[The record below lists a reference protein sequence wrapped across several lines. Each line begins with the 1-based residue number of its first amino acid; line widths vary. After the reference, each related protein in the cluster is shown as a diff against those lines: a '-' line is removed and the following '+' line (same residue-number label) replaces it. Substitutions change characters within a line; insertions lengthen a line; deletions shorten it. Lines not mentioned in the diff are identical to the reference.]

1 MTAGGGATPWEAGRF
16 DAKHGARKILFGRM
30 YEDSAIEEAA
40 FGASERI
47 FCIASAGCMAMK
59 LAARHEVTAVDINP
73 VQVAYAER
81 RAAGAPMEIGSAERV
96 VNIGRKLMATFGWH
110 RHRLEAFLAL
120 EQPAEQLAFWNRHLN
135 TAGFRLATDTLLSV
149 AGLRWIYASAF
160 LEILPLHFGCVMR
173 ARLER
178 CWKTHSN
185 RTNPYARGLL
195 LGELSDAP
203 PPAGSDR
210 IRFVCADAASFLESC
225 PPASFDGFTLSN
237 ILDGAP
243 EGYRRQLFAAIRH
256 AARPNALVVVRSF
269 AEPQNDSAT
278 NVAARDR
285 SILWGV
291 VDVRPAR
298 YW

>member
-1 MTAGGGATPWEAGRF
+1 MTADGAATPWEAGRF
-16 DAKHGARKILFGRM
+16 DARRGARKILFGRM

-40 FGASERI
+40 FGASRRI
-47 FCIASAGCMAMK
+47 FCIASAGCTAMH
-59 LAARHEVTAVDINP
+59 LVSRHDVTAVDINP

-81 RAAGAPMEIGSAERV
+81 RAAGGPLKIGSAERV
-96 VNIGRKLMATFGWH
+96 VNLGRTLVALFGWH
-110 RHRLEAFLAL
+110 RHTLESFLAL
-120 EQPAEQLAFWNRHLN
+120 DQPAEQLAFWNRHLN
-135 TAGFRLATDTLLSV
+135 TAGFRVTTDTLLSV
-149 AGLRWIYASAF
+149 AWLRRIYASAF
-160 LEILPLHFGCVMR
+160 LEVLPAHFGRVMR

-178 CWKTHSN
+178 CWRTHSN

-225 PPASFDGFTLSN
+225 APASFDGFTLSN
-237 ILDGAP
+237 ILDGAA
-243 EGYRRQLFAAIRH
+243 EAYHRRLFAAIRR
-256 AARPNALVVVRSF
+256 AASPEAMVVSRSF
-269 AEPQNDSAT
+269 AEPRNDSAT
-278 NVAARDR
+278 NLAAHDR

-298 YW
+298 HW